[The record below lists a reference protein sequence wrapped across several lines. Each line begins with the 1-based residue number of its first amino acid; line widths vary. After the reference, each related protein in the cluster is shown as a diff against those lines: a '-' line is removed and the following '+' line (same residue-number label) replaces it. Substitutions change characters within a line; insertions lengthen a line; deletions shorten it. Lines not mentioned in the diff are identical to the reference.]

1 MQISGTIAV
10 KNSNVFVKTLDSRY
24 CMVFVFVFVHL
35 HQLRELFKASSVQ
48 IYGGLVGA
56 PAPISLVHI
65 IIIIVIVVTIAVI
78 IVIIVIIT
86 SLDLSVQCTQHIL
99 GYTYCRHFRH
109 PCFLPPLIMRLKY
122 AAAVFC

>member
-10 KNSNVFVKTLDSRY
+10 KNSNVFVRTLDSRY

-86 SLDLSVQCTQHIL
+86 SLDLSV
-99 GYTYCRHFRH
+99 
-109 PCFLPPLIMRLKY
+109 
-122 AAAVFC
+122 